1 MYFGIWWDVFLGYGV
16 SILGDV
22 KRFAVAC
29 VFWVME
35 RGGIL
40 GYVSTGGGFVYTV
53 ENVCIATSKFTIESV
68 PHPSSA
74 MNSLSLSA
82 ASVVFVA
89 VATATSR
96 LPSCVSGFVDRSS
109 FSIALFS

>member
-35 RGGIL
+35 KGGIL
-40 GYVSTGGGFVYTV
+40 GYVSTGGSFVYT
-53 ENVCIATSKFTIESV
+53 SKM
-68 PHPSSA
+68 SA
-74 MNSLSLSA
+74 LQLQSLPLKA
-82 ASVVFVA
+82 FPA
-89 VATATSR
+89 R
-96 LPSCVSGFVDRSS
+96 RQR
-109 FSIALFS
+109 